1 MDVAG
6 LARLATSVA
15 ETGNRQDV
23 GLAVLKKAQDIQA
36 STATQL
42 IDAIQSVPTVQN
54 LPPNL
59 GNTINTK
66 A

>member
-1 MDVAG
+1 MDLTK
-6 LARLATSVA
+6 LASSVA
-15 ETGNRQDV
+15 QTGQQQEV
-23 GLAVLKKAQDIQA
+23 GLAVLKRAQDMEK

-42 IDAIQSVPTVQN
+42 INSVKAPPN

-59 GNTINTK
+59 GNTINTT